1 MVEKSGNGGRIKA
14 SKQNITELISFINYQ
29 SSIMNTRQEKMEA
42 FGRLLDI
49 MDDLREKCPWDQKQT
64 FETLRH
70 LTLEE
75 TYELSDALLN
85 EDLQEIKKELG
96 DVLLHLVFYA
106 KIGSEKQS
114 FDIADVI
121 NSLNDKLIFR
131 HPHIYGDTVAE
142 DEETVKQNWEKLKL
156 KEGNKSVLSGVP
168 KGLPP
173 IIKAYRIQDKV
184 KGIGFE
190 FASADEAWEK
200 VREELQEFHQETD
213 RDKKEIELGDVFFSL
228 INYARISGLNADTA
242 LEKTN
247 AKFISR
253 FQKME
258 EIAINKNFV
267 LADLNVIEMDK
278 LWEEAKLSEK

>member
-1 MVEKSGNGGRIKA
+1 MAEKSGNGGRIKA

-70 LTLEE
+70 LPLEE

-267 LADLNVIEMDK
+267 LADLNLIEMDK

>member
-1 MVEKSGNGGRIKA
+1 MTEKSGNGGRIKA

-258 EIAINKNFV
+258 EIGINKNFV
-267 LADLNVIEMDK
+267 LADLNLIEMDK